1 MAAMEKISLP
11 QLIVELSDNSAL
23 YNQWY
28 NESEMKYGNLPSQTL
43 ASWMVEVVEPIVEAT
58 VALNSAPE
66 KIHEVVKALYLESLK
81 LIGSGLAIR
90 YEDEYK
96 AAWLLMAQMPN
107 LVVKFPTKTIS
118 LLNDVLLNLH
128 MYAPEKTMYWCKLI
142 ESSSVEIKTIED
154 FKIAGRMY
162 AWKCGL
168 AHLRASLKADFAEL
182 SENLQQNILHNLGSD
197 KNTYDFFE
205 KPWPNTNTKFEGV
218 QGGFKGTTGFFEHPP
233 MLAQIGEH
241 IFVTDSKS
249 SYALFADQFGKVLI
263 PANSVDATYIV
274 SNSKQLETS
283 EKWIEKINA
292 EMDVSTISSVVTTKE
307 TLVFTLQNS
316 YFLYL
321 FSLENA

>member
-1 MAAMEKISLP
+1 
-11 QLIVELSDNSAL
+11 
-23 YNQWY
+23 
-28 NESEMKYGNLPSQTL
+28 
-43 ASWMVEVVEPIVEAT
+43 
-58 VALNSAPE
+58 
-66 KIHEVVKALYLESLK
+66 
-81 LIGSGLAIR
+81 
-90 YEDEYK
+90 
-96 AAWLLMAQMPN
+96 
-107 LVVKFPTKTIS
+107 
-118 LLNDVLLNLH
+118 
-128 MYAPEKTMYWCKLI
+128 
-142 ESSSVEIKTIED
+142 
-154 FKIAGRMY
+154 
-162 AWKCGL
+162 
-168 AHLRASLKADFAEL
+168 
-182 SENLQQNILHNLGSD
+182 
-197 KNTYDFFE
+197 
-205 KPWPNTNTKFEGV
+205 
-218 QGGFKGTTGFFEHPP
+218 